1 MPPNWQPSGWLQLGE
16 HPTATWWSCGG
27 LCVHCSMMTS
37 HSTCWLVV
45 WATRNQHTLA
55 FQPVWYCGG
64 PGLEALELSFWNPFW
79 KAAGTPA
86 QIALVWAGAL
96 FDGAMMAGMAGF
108 LLVMVVA
115 PLAGIAPMVW
125 LCPVIL
131 WTALRGSFGFFLFWI
146 VWLFW
151 FFHHYIFCFCF
162 WLWVGRS
169 MWLLWWNH
177 IPSWNLM
184 ECLLT
189 I

>member
-1 MPPNWQPSGWLQLGE
+1 M
-16 HPTATWWSCGG
+16 
-27 LCVHCSMMTS
+27 
-37 HSTCWLVV
+37 
-45 WATRNQHTLA
+45 A

-131 WTALRGSFGFFLFWI
+131 WTALGGSFVFSLLARLALLVLPPLHLLFLF
-146 VWLFW
+146 LA
-151 FFHHYIFCFCF
+151 
-162 WLWVGRS
+162 VG
-169 MWLLWWNH
+169 W
-177 IPSWNLM
+177 
-184 ECLLT
+184 
-189 I
+189 

>member
-1 MPPNWQPSGWLQLGE
+1 
-16 HPTATWWSCGG
+16 
-27 LCVHCSMMTS
+27 MMTS

-55 FQPVWYCGG
+55 FQPVWYCDW
-64 PGLEALELSFWNPFW
+64 PGLEALELLFWNPFW

-108 LLVMVVA
+108 LLVVVVA
-115 PLAGIAPMVW
+115 RLAGIASVV
-125 LCPVIL
+125 LLVAVSSHTLDCCS
-131 WTALRGSFGFFLFWI
+131 G
-146 VWLFW
+146 WLFW
-151 FFHHYIFCFCF
+151 FFHLYIFCFCF